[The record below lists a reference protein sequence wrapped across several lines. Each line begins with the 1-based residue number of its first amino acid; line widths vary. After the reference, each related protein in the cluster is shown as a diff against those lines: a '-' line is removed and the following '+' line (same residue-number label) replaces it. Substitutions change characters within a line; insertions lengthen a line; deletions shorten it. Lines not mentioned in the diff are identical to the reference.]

1 MGLAR
6 SNWPRD
12 VLAGVVVYAVTTVPV
27 AVGLAL
33 ASTPGMLTHRLG
45 EPAGLLESVCYH
57 DGGHFLNILSNGY
70 SYDPNEQSTIAFLPG
85 YPLAAWL
92 VERLAGLSPRVALLV
107 ASNAAFAAALVLL
120 SAYLRSREPGD
131 PPGTRAA
138 TLLAAG
144 FCPVGFYFR
153 MAYSESLFFAAVV
166 LLMLGLARRW
176 PAWVL
181 AFIAG
186 AATGI
191 RTVGVAAS
199 ASVIVHILTDPARG
213 PLRKRLLTA
222 TPLAPLGCWGL
233 LAFMGYQY
241 AEFGDPVAFIQTQ
254 RHWFVYTP
262 ETPSWAA
269 RWERLATAEP
279 IWRVYLP
286 GSPRYWGNVDTH
298 GNPLLGLAFWNPI
311 AFVLGVIAVGFGW
324 FRGRLTRAE
333 VVLAAGLLLIP
344 YVSRADEMSMMSQS
358 RFASVVAPV
367 YVVLGRG
374 LGRLHPAAGWAVFGV
389 FASLLTLWTAMF
401 AAAWPLI

>member
-1 MGLAR
+1 M
-6 SNWPRD
+6 
-12 VLAGVVVYAVTTVPV
+12 PV

-33 ASTPGMLTHRLG
+33 ATTPGMLTHRGG
-45 EPAGLLESVCYH
+45 EPASMLGSGCYH
-57 DGGHFLNILSNGY
+57 DGGNYLSVLTNGY
-70 SYDPNEQSTIAFLPG
+70 SYDPNEQSTVAFLPA
-85 YPLAAWL
+85 YPLAASV
-92 VERLAGLSPRVALLV
+92 VERLAGLAPRVALLV
-107 ASNAAFAAALVLL
+107 TSNAAFAAALVLL
-120 SAYLRSREPGD
+120 SAYLRSRELGD

-176 PAWVL
+176 PAWAL

-191 RTVGVAAS
+191 RTVGVVAP
-199 ASVIVHILTDPARG
+199 VTVTLHILTDPARG
-213 PLRKRLLTA
+213 PWRKRLLTA
-222 TPLAPLGCWGL
+222 ALLAPLSCWGL
-233 LAFMGYQY
+233 LAYMGYQY
-241 AEFGDPVAFIQTQ
+241 AEFGDPFAFALTH
-254 RHWFVYTP
+254 RHWFIYTP

-279 IWRVYLP
+279 IWNVYVP
-286 GSPRYWGNVDTH
+286 SSQRYWDKVDTH
-298 GNPLLGLAFWNPI
+298 GNPLLGLAFWDPI
-311 AFVLGVIAVGFGW
+311 VFVLAVIAVGFGW
-324 FRGRLTRAE
+324 LRGWLTRTE

-358 RFASVVAPV
+358 RFVSVVAPV

-374 LGRLHPAAGWAVFGV
+374 LGRLHPAVGWAVFGV
-389 FASLLTLWTAMF
+389 FASLLTLWTALF